1 MWRLHLIWQFCREG
15 RTGYTKTAVIQLR
28 VAIGRD
34 AGDIQLSRMVYAP
47 PSDGSRW
54 QGLAALCWLVLTD
67 ALLLAWLALKPI
79 GWISFLLLL
88 VFLVTLPVLVH
99 LTMRTWG
106 AFNLEYWLDRNALRV
121 RWAGTCQVIPLHCI
135 RRIIEGVDEMSLRP
149 SPLDWPSPFVR
160 IVEGGQGRKLVRL
173 ASVSLDQCLLIE
185 TDNGIFAISPADPVG
200 FLEELQALN
209 RLGLSRT
216 LPLVREH
223 PTNYYALATES
234 PAGRWLLL
242 AGLIGCLALFG
253 YLMIRFPHL
262 PEALVFHYN
271 RQGVPDSIRPKN
283 ALFLLPV
290 IGLLTYLTNTLAGL
304 WMRMQ
309 GQPSGAYLFWTGSL
323 LVQALSLLALFSLTT

>member
-1 MWRLHLIWQFCREG
+1 
-15 RTGYTKTAVIQLR
+15 
-28 VAIGRD
+28 
-34 AGDIQLSRMVYAP
+34 MVYAP

-54 QGLAALCWLVLTD
+54 QGLAALCWLLLTD

-121 RWAGTCQVIPLHCI
+121 RWAGTCQVIPLHSI

-160 IVEGGQGRKLVRL
+160 IVEGGQGRRLVRL

-323 LVQALSLLALFSLTT
+323 LVQGLSLLALFSLTT

>member
-1 MWRLHLIWQFCREG
+1 M
-15 RTGYTKTAVIQLR
+15 
-28 VAIGRD
+28 
-34 AGDIQLSRMVYAP
+34 SRMVYMP

-54 QGLAALCWLVLTD
+54 QGLAALCWLLLSD
-67 ALLLAWLALKPI
+67 AVLLAWVTLKPV
-79 GWISFLLLL
+79 GWGSFLLLL
-88 VFLVTLPVLVH
+88 VFLATLPVIVH
-99 LTMRTWG
+99 LTTRTWG

-121 RWAGTCQVIPLHCI
+121 RWAGTRQVIPLHSI
-135 RRIIEGVDEMSLRP
+135 RRIVEGVGEMSSRP
-149 SPLDWPSPFVR
+149 SLLDWPSPFVR
-160 IVEGGQGRKLVRL
+160 IVEGGEGRKLVRL
-173 ASVSLDQCLLIE
+173 ASVPLDQCLLIE
-185 TDNGIFAISPADPVG
+185 TDGGIFAISPDDPVG

-216 LPLVREH
+216 LPMERVQ

-234 PAGRWLLL
+234 AAGRWLLL

-253 YLMIRFPHL
+253 YLMIRFPDL

-304 WMRMQ
+304 WMKLQ
-309 GQPSGAYLFWTGSL
+309 GQHSGAYLFWTGSL
-323 LVQALSLLALFSLTT
+323 LVQALSLLALLSLTA